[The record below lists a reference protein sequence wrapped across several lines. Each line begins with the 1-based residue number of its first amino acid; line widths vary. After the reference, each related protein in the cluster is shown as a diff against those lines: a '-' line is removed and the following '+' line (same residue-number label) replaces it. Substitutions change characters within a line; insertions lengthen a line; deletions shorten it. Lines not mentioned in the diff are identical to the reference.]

1 MVDGCSAMA
10 ANGSPCRAQVWRDRL
25 CRWHHPDLVAERDEW
40 RRKGGAGRS
49 NLNRADKRLPRSHR
63 DVRDALLRALSAVEA
78 GDLEPAKAQ
87 AMSSLA
93 RAFVT
98 VAESGDLDERVA
110 ALEAATGLEDTRT
123 P

>member
-1 MVDGCSAMA
+1 MHGRCTGTNRDGKPCS
-10 ANGSPCRAQVWRDRL
+10 AQVWRDGL
-25 CRWHHPDLVAERDEW
+25 CRWHHPDLASERDEW

-63 DVRDALLRALSAVEA
+63 DVRDTLLRALSAVE
-78 GDLEPAKAQ
+78 GGELEPPKAQ
-87 AMSSLA
+87 AMASLA

-98 VAESGDLDERVA
+98 VAESGELDERLA
-110 ALEAATGLEDTRT
+110 ALEAAAGLEDTRT

>member
-1 MVDGCSAMA
+1 MVSSCSATA
-10 ANGSPCRAQVWRDRL
+10 ANGSPCKAQVWRDTL
-25 CRWHHPDLVAERDEW
+25 CRWHHPDLVTERDAW

-49 NLNRADKRLPRSHR
+49 NLSRADKRLPRSHR

-78 GDLEPAKAQ
+78 GELEPPKAQ
-87 AMSSLA
+87 AMASLA

-98 VAESGDLDERVA
+98 VAESGELDERVA
-110 ALEAATGLEDTRT
+110 ALEAAAGLEDSRT